1 MLRLYST
8 TKIWN
13 KMEPTA
19 EQLQEI
25 YRVCVR
31 LTRQF
36 RWYVRWVEQVPG
48 GQVIVIGQAP
58 DDSRRRIIVTIRH
71 DGSTNYGTV

>member
-1 MLRLYST
+1 
-8 TKIWN
+8 
-13 KMEPTA
+13 MEPTA

-36 RWYVRWVEQVPG
+36 RWYIRWIEQVPG
-48 GQVIVIGQAP
+48 GQVVIIGQAP
-58 DDSRRRIIVTIRH
+58 DNSDQRIIVTIRQ
-71 DGSTNYGTV
+71 DYGTV